1 MWRFGSK
8 EDPIF
13 LATTDY
19 PFPQR
24 FDINTL
30 ETLELL
36 APDNPPG
43 TKSGCTHWMREP
55 GTDNSINF
63 QIKQGSFLQEDYVEV
78 QRYKPNNRDFAKPEI
93 VATFIPKVTVSI
105 HSFSMT
111 ENYAI
116 FIFYPMSFFGT
127 TCLMTHGFHANDCT
141 EVRCIS
147 TLFSHLKHFL
157 FIVV

>member
-8 EDPIF
+8 ENPIF

-36 APDNPPG
+36 APDNPAG

-63 QIKQGSFLQEDYVEV
+63 QMKQGSFLQEDYVEV
-78 QRYKPNNRDFAKPEI
+78 QRYKPNNLDYAKPEI
-93 VATFIPKVTVSI
+93 VATFIPKKSVSI

-116 FIFYPMSFFGT
+116 FIYYPMSFLGT
-127 TCLMTHGFHANDCT
+127 TCLMTHGFHVNECI
-141 EVRCIS
+141 EVLYI
-147 TLFSHLKHFL
+147 
-157 FIVV
+157 